1 VQPPKLYEIYSPK
14 NKKKNW
20 PKRQMKNQLEWQF
33 LSNTKQKGP
42 WIWKQVLLLKDSILH
57 P

>member
-1 VQPPKLYEIYSPK
+1 MKFTPQKT
-14 NKKKNW
+14 NKKNW
-20 PKRQMKNQLEWQF
+20 RKRQMKNQLEWQF

>member
-1 VQPPKLYEIYSPK
+1 MKFTHQ
-14 NKKKNW
+14 KKKKKQKNW
-20 PKRQMKNQLEWQF
+20 PKRQMINQVEWQF